1 VVRKQGQAIINIQY
15 SIFNNQWLVVVG
27 WMMFAI
33 GWPAG
38 DGGAKLKVEIEQEEG
53 GFLILDF

>member
-1 VVRKQGQAIINIQY
+1 VARNNQF
-15 SIFNNQWLVVVG
+15 SIFNNQWLGVVG
-27 WMMFAI
+27 WMIFAI

-38 DGGAKLKVEIEQEEG
+38 DGRAKLKVEIEQEEG